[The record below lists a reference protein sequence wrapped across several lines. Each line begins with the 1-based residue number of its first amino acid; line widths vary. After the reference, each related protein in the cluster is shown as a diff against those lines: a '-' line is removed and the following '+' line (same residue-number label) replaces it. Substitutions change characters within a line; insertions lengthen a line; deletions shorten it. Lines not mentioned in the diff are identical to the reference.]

1 MFTTLN
7 NVQELI
13 HMNDELFSYRVSRF
27 REGRHLTR
35 EQLAQAL
42 GISARYIS
50 MIESGEK
57 DIEPSSSLYKLF
69 ALMETNKVQMDYVQ
83 EIDHSSPRHSHAAA
97 VADLDLPASLTVTD
111 IIDQIKV
118 DLSAL
123 TTSPRPRRSF
133 LFIRDIHIPMLGRAL
148 KISANA
154 DDLTN
159 STDEDTK

>member
-27 REGRHLTR
+27 REDRHLTR

-69 ALMETNKVQMDYVQ
+69 QLMETNKVQMDYVQ
-83 EIDHSSPRHSHAAA
+83 DIHHSPSRHSAA

-159 STDEDTK
+159 NTDEDIK